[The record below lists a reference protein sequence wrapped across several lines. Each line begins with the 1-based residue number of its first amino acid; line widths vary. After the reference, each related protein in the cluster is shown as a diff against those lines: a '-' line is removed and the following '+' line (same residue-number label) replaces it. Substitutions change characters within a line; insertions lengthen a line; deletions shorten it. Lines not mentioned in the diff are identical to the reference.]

1 MDTLTYVGNTV
12 KNLILLRAGGFVERR
27 ERMTVS
33 GSYPGRP
40 ALVVLPVVWSQAVV
54 PHAETN
60 DPTFEAVYL
69 ADKDIRAR
77 GPFMASRYLPSLR

>member
-1 MDTLTYVGNTV
+1 MARRGTRFSRYPLCTTLAVT
-12 KNLILLRAGGFVERR
+12 R
-27 ERMTVS
+27 
-33 GSYPGRP
+33 GRP

-69 ADKDIRAR
+69 ADKDIRTR
-77 GPFMASRYLPSLR
+77 SPFMASRYLPSLR